1 MTDRSIDA
9 FDELHGSQVD
19 HVPATQLSTVALVDR
34 GTSPGGVLFVEA
46 AADLCGCGHA
56 AQRHDAHA
64 SRYCRAT
71 VSNEL
76 RRGCICVDPTAESA
90 GRR

>member
-1 MTDRSIDA
+1 MIDRSID
-9 FDELHGSQVD
+9 ESRGSQLD
-19 HVPATQLSTVALVDR
+19 HVPVDLLSPVALANR
-34 GTSPGGVLFVEA
+34 KASPGDVMSDRCA
-46 AADLCGCGHA
+46 CGHA
-56 AQRHDAHA
+56 AERHDAHA

-76 RRGCICVDPTAESA
+76 QRRCICVDPTAESP

>member
-1 MTDRSIDA
+1 MTDRSIDK
-9 FDELHGSQVD
+9 FHESHSFQMGRVSSD
-19 HVPATQLSTVALVDR
+19 QLSPVALADR
-34 GTSPGGVLFVEA
+34 GTSPGGVLFVEGE
-46 AADLCGCGHA
+46 ADVCACGHA
-56 AQRHDAHA
+56 AERHDAHA

>member
-1 MTDRSIDA
+1 MIERSIDVSR
-9 FDELHGSQVD
+9 GSQVG
-19 HVPATQLSTVALVDR
+19 HVPLDLLSPVALANR
-34 GTSPGGVLFVEA
+34 EASPVVVLSVPCA
-46 AADLCGCGHA
+46 CGHTA
-56 AQRHDAHA
+56 ERHDAHA

-76 RRGCICVDPTAESA
+76 QRRCICVDPTAEPV